1 MPPCSGVARIFRWGG
16 KILKKGTCINSKEVI
31 LTCRECSGAYSHHY
45 QYGRGGSGGSP
56 PENFFLNCF
65 KMVHFRGSSIITLL
79 LGAYIWAL
87 GQYGINTHD

>member
-1 MPPCSGVARIFRWGG
+1 MGLI
-16 KILKKGTCINSKEVI
+16 VI
-31 LTCRECSGAYSHHY
+31 IISIG
-45 QYGRGGSGGSP
+45 GGSGGSP

-65 KMVHFRGSSIITLL
+65 KMVHFYGSSIIMLL